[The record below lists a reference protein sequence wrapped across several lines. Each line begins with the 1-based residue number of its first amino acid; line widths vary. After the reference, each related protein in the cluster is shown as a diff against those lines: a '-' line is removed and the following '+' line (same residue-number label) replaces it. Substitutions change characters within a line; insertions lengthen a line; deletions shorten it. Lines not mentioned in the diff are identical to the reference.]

1 MREISAGTGAAMAA
15 RSAAAGGSLE
25 MKPRILG
32 SAFAII
38 LALTATTGAF
48 ADAAF
53 APDGTYEY
61 ALRQGATTVATSTVT
76 IKRSGSVISLRE
88 SQTIAEPA
96 IGNVQLNADES
107 VLADS
112 FTPLSFGGTTVS
124 SGKSQEVKFAFANN
138 AGYFS
143 VNGERLV
150 VPVRMLPGTQAM
162 IIQDQTL
169 VLSFLTLP
177 AVLQATRAGAI
188 TVAVPTASRVHA
200 ITVDSSLQTK
210 PSTVPAADA
219 AVAIAADNGST
230 AFSVWYDPHNGVI
243 DEIDV
248 PSQSLTISL
257 TKRS

>member
-1 MREISAGTGAAMAA
+1 MAA
-15 RSAAAGGSLE
+15 RSAAAGGSHS
-25 MKPRILG
+25 MKARILG
-32 SAFAII
+32 SAFAIT
-38 LALTATTGAF
+38 LALTATTSAL
-48 ADAAF
+48 AAPAF

-61 ALRQGATTVATSTVT
+61 ALKQGATTIATSTV
-76 IKRSGSVISLRE
+76 IVKRSGSVVSLRE

-96 IGNVQLNADES
+96 VGNVQLSADES

-112 FTPLSFGGTTVS
+112 FTPLSFSGATLS
-124 SGKSQEVKFAFANN
+124 SGKTQEVKFSYSSN
-138 AGYFS
+138 AGYFT

-177 AVLQATRAGAI
+177 AVLQATRAGAL

-200 ITVDSSLQTK
+200 ITVDLSPQTK
-210 PSTVPAADA
+210 PSTVPAAD
-219 AVAIAADNGST
+219 VDVGIAASNESIS
-230 AFSVWYDPHNGVI
+230 FSVWYDPHSGVI